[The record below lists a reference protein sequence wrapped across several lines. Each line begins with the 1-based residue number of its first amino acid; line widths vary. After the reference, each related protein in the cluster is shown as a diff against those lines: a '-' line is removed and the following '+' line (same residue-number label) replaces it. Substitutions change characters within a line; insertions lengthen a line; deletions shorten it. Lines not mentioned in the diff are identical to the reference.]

1 MNKKNIKF
9 SKRTKGVTY
18 LSNKPNIDDYLN
30 QGIYGIKEIN
40 PEERNKFLGTL
51 RERVIVALS
60 QQQVREPGT
69 YKEVEEMI
77 NLHPKATL
85 YLNGNMNYTYLSDY
99 MKLATDNGNRFNIV
113 TNKKVNSE
121 LGLVLAYD
129 YAVDHKNIYIDKQVK
144 TEEKEEDNFFS
155 KFFKNLFQ

>member
-1 MNKKNIKF
+1 
-9 SKRTKGVTY
+9 

-30 QGIYGIKEIN
+30 QGIYGTKEIK

-51 RERVIVALS
+51 RERVVVVLT

-69 YKEVEEMI
+69 YKEAEEMI
-77 NLHPKATL
+77 KSHPKATL
-85 YLNGNMNYTYLSDY
+85 YLNGNIIYTYLSDY
-99 MKLATDNGNRFNIV
+99 IKLANKYGNPFKVV

-129 YAVDHKNIYIDKQVK
+129 YAIDHEIIYIDKK
-144 TEEKEEDNFFS
+144 DTEEKEDDNFFS
-155 KFFKNLFQ
+155 RFFKNLFE